1 MNLNNPLQLR
11 SKTSLLWLALLL
23 LPILGCRGCN
33 SDPQNTTQD
42 PNAKNKNQKQR
53 LVADAT
59 IEQIKAALAAHQES
73 EKSRREAMNHP
84 VFWWV
89 WSLFAVP
96 LGIWW
101 ALVMTDTF
109 LTSVSW
115 GIPDLPEAVKPWA
128 STIFGSIFGSGGAV
142 AGIQIIAGAIRGRK

>member
-1 MNLNNPLQLR
+1 ML
-11 SKTSLLWLALLL
+11 TSILAK
-23 LPILGCRGCN
+23 LGLDAISRLTSALG
-33 SDPQNTTQD
+33 DAYKAKLAAQNEE
-42 PNAKNKNQKQR
+42 QR

-128 STIFGSIFGSGGAV
+128 STIFGSIFGGGGAV

>member
-1 MNLNNPLQLR
+1 MG
-11 SKTSLLWLALLL
+11 ALLAKFGL
-23 LPILGCRGCN
+23 DAISRLTSALG
-33 SDPQNTTQD
+33 DAYKAKLAAQNEE
-42 PNAKNKNQKQR
+42 QR
-53 LVADAT
+53 LIADAT
-59 IEQIKAALAAHQES
+59 IKQLETALGAYQES

-109 LTSVSW
+109 LTSVAW

-142 AGIQIIAGAIRGRK
+142 AGIQTIASAIRGRK

>member
-1 MNLNNPLQLR
+1 M
-11 SKTSLLWLALLL
+11 S
-23 LPILGCRGCN
+23 I
-33 SDPQNTTQD
+33 
-42 PNAKNKNQKQR
+42 
-53 LVADAT
+53 
-59 IEQIKAALAAHQES
+59 LAAFGLDAISRISSALGDAYKARLAAENDEQRRVAEAAIKQLEVSLAAYQES

-109 LTSVSW
+109 LTSVAW

-142 AGIQIIAGAIRGRK
+142 AGIQTIASAIRGRK